1 MFMTSTDRAKA
12 FISSKLKR
20 TALIILPLA
29 AAAVQAHAG
38 VIFSFSG
45 STFSA
50 SGNATTPTA
59 FLSGAQILNGVNG
72 ISLSGNTVFTT
83 TSAGSGGSF
92 ACAGICAGYNTFGGG
107 SGTFDF
113 DTILVQYDFILSDSN
128 GSPLNWSLGV
138 GINGINNSVGGT
150 TLAGGDEETGSFT
163 ISGLQGATLSSWNSF
178 LQIDFV
184 NNYNSGDTI
193 TLNIPAGASVDIGA
207 AIPEPG
213 TGSLMAI
220 AGAALA
226 GVAAMRRRLS

>member
-1 MFMTSTDRAKA
+1 
-12 FISSKLKR
+12 
-20 TALIILPLA
+20 LA
-29 AAAVQAHAG
+29 AAAVQAHGG

-45 STFSA
+45 SAFSA
-50 SGNATTPTA
+50 SGNATTPTS
-59 FLSGAQILNGVNG
+59 FLTGAQILNGVNG

-92 ACAGICAGYNTFGGG
+92 ACAAVCAGYQTFGNG

-113 DTILVQYDFILSDSN
+113 DTVLVQYDIILSDSN
-128 GSPLNWSLGV
+128 GSPLVWSLGA

-163 ISGLQGATLSSWNSF
+163 ISGLQGATLSSWTSF
-178 LQIDFV
+178 LQIDFG

-193 TLNIPAGASVDIGA
+193 TLNIPAGGSVDIGA

-226 GVAAMRRRLS
+226 GLGAIRRRLS